1 MILLDTH
8 IWVWWIQGD
17 EKLTPN
23 YQSILQSHQSSGFGV
38 SIYSCWEIA
47 KLVEYD
53 RLVLPCTLE
62 EWFAQALA
70 RPGMSLVDMTVEIV
84 IESTR
89 LSGFH
94 KDPADQIIVA
104 TARTL
109 GIPLVTADH
118 KILAYSRVVTLT

>member
-8 IWVWWIQGD
+8 IWVWWVQGD
-17 EKLTPN
+17 PKLTAN
-23 YQSILQSHQSSGFGV
+23 YQRILQAHQASGLGV
-38 SIYSCWEIA
+38 SIYSCWEIC

-53 RLVLPCTLE
+53 RLALPCTLE

-70 RPGMSLVDMTVEIV
+70 LPGLSLVDMTVAIA

-89 LSGFH
+89 LVGFH

-104 TARTL
+104 TAISL

-118 KILAYSRVVTLT
+118 KILAYQGVTTLR

>member
-8 IWVWWIQGD
+8 IWVWWVQGD
-17 EKLTPN
+17 PKLTPN
-23 YQSILQSHQSSGFGV
+23 YQRILQAHQLSGLGV
-38 SIYSCWEIA
+38 SIYSCWEIC

-53 RLVLPCTLE
+53 RLALPCTLE

-70 RPGMSLVDMTVEIV
+70 LPGLSLVDMTVAIV

-89 LSGFH
+89 LTGFH

-104 TARTL
+104 TAISL
-109 GIPLVTADH
+109 AIPLVTADQ
-118 KILAYSRVVTLT
+118 KILAYPAVTTLR